1 MAPLDTLTA
10 LEQNFTMLYCVQNI
24 DDTGILVYPK
34 LCTLY
39 SECWAALGC
48 ILKSWLFSSCKLQNL
63 TCWAVIGAVR
73 QWMGCVT
80 VSECSV
86 GDCFGVGHFIQCWA
100 VYAEYGTVLG
110 SVDSV

>member
-1 MAPLDTLTA
+1 MYIV
-10 LEQNFTMLYCVQNI
+10 FRMLGSAGLHIKIMVVF
-24 DDTGILVYPK
+24 DL
-34 LCTLY
+34 
-39 SECWAALGC
+39 
-48 ILKSWLFSSCKLQNL
+48 NL

-100 VYAEYGTVLG
+100 VCDCVCRIWG
-110 SVDSV
+110 SIGKFWAVWD